1 MNRRQ
6 VLPDEVRQ
14 HEVRQERNQPCGQR
28 GQQARGFSLL
38 ELIFVIVIGLIMTV
52 IAIPLVNNVTSY
64 FRLRGA
70 VSSVTGAIQSTRY
83 QAIFQGC
90 PYQVVFTAATQS
102 YQIQNQCPV
111 GGAFANV
118 CVPAT
123 LAACPVPVSGSGTPV
138 TLNADITLTFSPGG
152 KVSSATSPMQMVIT
166 YGGKPPETITVSSYG
181 SINVTP

>member
-1 MNRRQ
+1 MSRRQ
-6 VLPDEVRQ
+6 
-14 HEVRQERNQPCGQR
+14 QETNEPRGQR
-28 GQQARGFSLL
+28 SNSRRGFTLL
-38 ELIFVIVIGLIMTV
+38 ELVFVLLIVLVMTAMAV
-52 IAIPLVNNVTSY
+52 PLVSNVTSY

-70 VSSVTGAIQSTRY
+70 ISSVTGAIQSTRY

-90 PYQVVFTAATQS
+90 PYRVVFLAAANT

-118 CVPAT
+118 CTAPAV
-123 LAACPVPVSGSGTPV
+123 ACPVPLSGSGTPV

-152 KVSSATSPMQMVIT
+152 KVTSAAAPMSMVIT

-181 SINVTP
+181 SINVNP